1 MSELSRT
8 VGALTTAGSAPSQQQ
23 PQAAATSQQSSTP
36 PAAASS
42 TPPQQQAASSST
54 PPAPVATSST
64 PPPAQNPAPSS
75 STPPPAAPSSSS
87 SSSSPPPAVAPS
99 SSTPPAAPQ
108 NSSSNPPGAAPG
120 QPTTTSPNAVPVP
133 GTTAPGQQNPGTP
146 VVTVTPSNSV
156 TTIEVITAIH
166 TSPGGPANSASS
178 ATASSSSTPA
188 AINPGGDGGGGG
200 ISQPAQVAIGVVV
213 PIAAIALLALVGL
226 WWWRKRK
233 ARQQSEEE
241 RRKEVEDYAYNPNA
255 GPTAPAVGLADSYE
269 MRDGEAGYRGWGST
283 PVAGSMGRKASTTMS
298 GGMTAATLSDGG
310 DGNGNGNGHTRGN
323 LSDGKADSHF
333 TDSSSPDGEIL
344 GAMGPSAA
352 ANRNG
357 DVRRGPSN
365 ASSSYSATGRSEG
378 SDGGMFPN
386 GGGYYDQYAQ
396 NPYCGAD
403 QQAQEA
409 GGPAVIRDNPAR
421 RSTRI
426 ENPSH
431 YPQQSAG
438 IAQNF

>member
-8 VGALTTAGSAPSQQQ
+8 VGALTTGGSTPSQQQ
-23 PQAAATSQQSSTP
+23 PQRSSTP

-54 PPAPVATSST
+54 PQASAAISST
-64 PPPAQNPAPSS
+64 SPPAQNLPPSS
-75 STPPPAAPSSSS
+75 STPPAASS
-87 SSSSPPPAVAPS
+87 SSSSPPPAAAPS
-99 SSTPPAAPQ
+99 SSTPPAALP
-108 NSSSNPPGAAPG
+108 SSSSTPPGAAPA
-120 QPTTTSPNAVPVP
+120 QPTTTLPNAVPVP

-156 TTIEVITAIH
+156 TTTEVITAIK
-166 TSPGGPANSASS
+166 TSLGGPANSASS
-178 ATASSSSTPA
+178 ASASSSSTPA

-255 GPTAPAVGLADSYE
+255 GPTAPVVGLADSYE
-269 MRDGEAGYRGWGST
+269 MRDGEAGYRGWGNT
-283 PVAGSMGRKASTTMS
+283 PVAGSTGRKASTTMS

-310 DGNGNGNGHTRGN
+310 DGNGNGHTRGN

-396 NPYCGAD
+396 NPYCGAG

-409 GGPAVIRDNPAR
+409 SGPAVIRDNPAR

-431 YPQQSAG
+431 HPQQSAG

>member
-8 VGALTTAGSAPSQQQ
+8 VGALTTGGSAPSQQQ
-23 PQAAATSQQSSTP
+23 PQAAAVTSQQSSTP

-54 PPAPVATSST
+54 PPAPAATSST
-64 PPPAQNPAPSS
+64 PPPAQNPPPSS
-75 STPPPAAPSSSS
+75 STPPPAAASSS
-87 SSSSPPPAVAPS
+87 SSSSPPPPAAAPS
-99 SSTPPAAPQ
+99 SSTPPAAPP
-108 NSSSNPPGAAPG
+108 SSSSTPPAAAPA

-156 TTIEVITAIH
+156 TTIEVITAIK

-178 ATASSSSTPA
+178 ASASSSSTPA

-269 MRDGEAGYRGWGST
+269 MRDGEAGYRGWGNT
-283 PVAGSMGRKASTTMS
+283 PVAGSTGRKASTTMS

-310 DGNGNGNGHTRGN
+310 DVNGNGHTRGN

-333 TDSSSPDGEIL
+333 TDSSSPDGGIL

-396 NPYCGAD
+396 NPYCGTD

-409 GGPAVIRDNPAR
+409 SGPAVIRDNPAR